1 MGMYTYVTLKMR
13 KKFNCLDEELFVCLQ
28 DFYKKNWIFKTE
40 ITLFSMVQLIVMN
53 FFLSDLYYLIMNLSV
68 FSFSATGK
76 NSPTYASPGPNSGSS
91 FYSDS
96 LLQHDS
102 TPIPPHISGLSF
114 EQQAYLHNLSN
125 PFHQQGSR
133 NR

>member
-1 MGMYTYVTLKMR
+1 MR
-13 KKFNCLDEELFVCLQ
+13 NCLFV
-28 DFYKKNWIFKTE
+28 FKAKINFFFFKKNWIFKTA

-53 FFLSDLYYLIMNLSV
+53 FFLSDLYIIMNLSV

>member
-1 MGMYTYVTLKMR
+1 
-13 KKFNCLDEELFVCLQ
+13 
-28 DFYKKNWIFKTE
+28 
-40 ITLFSMVQLIVMN
+40 
-53 FFLSDLYYLIMNLSV
+53 MNLSV